1 GVGSDAVA
9 RLRERLVAPPGLH
22 ELLAAAIDEAPPLS
36 TKEGGFIRRGF
47 SPELDQLKALRFDI
61 QGVLADLQ
69 RREIERSGIATLKVG
84 FNSVFGYYL
93 EITHAN
99 RERVPADYV
108 RKQTLK
114 NAERYITPELKDYE
128 TTVLNAEERSKEIE
142 VEVFREIRARVA
154 EEIAELQDTARAL
167 AALDALGSLAQTA
180 REQNYA
186 KPDVD
191 ESLDLE

>member
-47 SPELDQLKALRFDI
+47 SPELDQLKALRLDI

-99 RERVPADYV
+99 KERIPADYI

-114 NAERYITPELKDYE
+114 NAERYITPELKELE
-128 TTVLNAEERSKEIE
+128 TKVLSAEERSLRLELE
-142 VEVFREIRARVA
+142 LFEQVRA
-154 EEIAELQDTARAL
+154 
-167 AALDALGSLAQTA
+167 
-180 REQNYA
+180 
-186 KPDVD
+186 
-191 ESLDLE
+191 